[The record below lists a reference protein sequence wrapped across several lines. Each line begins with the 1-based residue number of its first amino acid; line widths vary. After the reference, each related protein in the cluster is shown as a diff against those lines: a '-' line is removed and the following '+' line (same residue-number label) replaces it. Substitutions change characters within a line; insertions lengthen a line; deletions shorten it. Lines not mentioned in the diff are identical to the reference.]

1 MQGVEPAKGGRGKKG
16 GLREAARNTA
26 VPETTARRRQA
37 QAKVRHNTES
47 AALSRT
53 PETAPDQAK
62 AKPTHNTNNGSVSPP
77 PKTSPNPDPLMLR
90 QPCTE
95 TFQAD
100 ATVFPLKPAR
110 NFLRS
115 SQSTNFFVF

>member
-16 GLREAARNTA
+16 GVSEAARK
-26 VPETTARRRQA
+26 VGIPETTARRRRPS
-37 QAKVRHNTES
+37 KPRHNTE
-47 AALSRT
+47 
-53 PETAPDQAK
+53 
-62 AKPTHNTNNGSVSPP
+62 NGEVSPP

-115 SQSTNFFVF
+115 SQSTNFLVF